1 MCADIGKT
9 FGPLP
14 DWRTGNHLEN
24 IRFTGPPT
32 LLQDLIFFQNKS
44 PHRGAPNKIFFT
56 GQEDRHS
63 NGFQQSSAVFTG
75 RGPRTG
81 EFPNVCVWLSTT
93 CHFLACWWHN
103 QWRLSDTQPS
113 VVHRRSIH
121 RRQLFFFKSNRLPHF
136 SSDHGIFDV
145 HNNVGQKSVELEFWS
160 FASVFF
166 MNF

>member
-1 MCADIGKT
+1 MQTSGK
-9 FGPLP
+9 LL
-14 DWRTGNHLEN
+14 DLYRTGGPVTTWEN
-24 IRFTGPPT
+24 TSFTGPPT

-113 VVHRRSIH
+113 IVGPSIAVN
-121 RRQLFFFKSNRLPHF
+121 FFFKSNRLPHF
-136 SSDHGIFDV
+136 SSDHGIFDMNV
-145 HNNVGQKSVELEFWS
+145 HNNVGQKSVVLEFWI
-160 FASVFF
+160 FASIFF
-166 MNF
+166 MDF